1 MKFALIAL
9 LAFWVYW
16 GGGCS
21 KNVSEFDET
30 RARAEKGDGIAQY
43 NLGNMFRSGEGVLQ
57 DNKEAAKWY
66 RKAAE
71 QRDVDAQYNLGVIYY
86 HGQGVEQDFKE
97 AVEWFRKATEQGDA
111 DAQHNLGKVY
121 HTGEGVL
128 KDHVAAYSWYNIAGA
143 NGDADAKRS
152 KSLVARFMNPGQI
165 AEAEEL
171 AKEMVKKNPKL
182 INE

>member
-1 MKFALIAL
+1 MKPGQGL
-9 LAFWVYW
+9 
-16 GGGCS
+16 
-21 KNVSEFDET
+21 
-30 RARAEKGDGIAQY
+30 RRGDGIAQY
-43 NLGNMFRSGEGVLQ
+43 NLGRMYVVGDGVP
-57 DNKEAAKWY
+57 
-66 RKAAE
+66 
-71 QRDVDAQYNLGVIYY
+71 
-86 HGQGVEQDFKE
+86 QDFEE
-97 AVEWFRKATEQGDA
+97 AVKWFRKAAEQGDA